1 MLIAH
6 IEIIIAEKNRKKALD
21 ILTAQVPIVRAM
33 EGCLMFSP
41 YLDPTNDQVLFI
53 FHEWEHKDNF
63 ITYLSSACFTNAN
76 SVLGPLLTAPAVSR
90 RFDAQLIQ

>member
-6 IEIIIAEKNRKKALD
+6 VEIIIAEKDRQKALD
-21 ILTAQVPIVRAM
+21 ALMAQVPIVRAM
-33 EGCLMFSP
+33 EGCLIFSP
-41 YLDPTNDQVLFI
+41 YLDPADDKVLFI
-53 FHEWEHKDNF
+53 FHEWEHEDNF
-63 ITYLSSACFTNAN
+63 TAYLASPCFAKAN